1 MKIAVL
7 SGGVSG
13 EREISLLSG
22 RYVLKTLLELGHEA
36 VMVDFGPLASEEL
49 RLLAPDLVF
58 PTLHGP
64 LGEDGTAAAVLE
76 LLGLPYVG
84 SGVLAGALAMNKAAA
99 KRVMIAEGLPTPA
112 FELVSSVVD
121 PRAQAGELA
130 GRLGLPLAIKPNSGG
145 SSLGF
150 TLAADEDSVLDGIAV
165 ALAASGPDRTA
176 LVEAAKS
183 GVEVTVGVLGV
194 AHPEALPTLEI
205 TWREGDYDFEAKY
218 TAGLSHHIIPARIP
232 EEQRAQVADLAVRAH
247 KLIGARGLSRV
258 DAICEPSGA
267 TWILEVNTMPGLTE
281 LSLFPDAARA
291 AGLEFRS
298 LMTRLVD
305 EAIDDARRGGAP
317 R

>member
-22 RYVLKTLLELGHEA
+22 RYVLKTLLGLGHDAEI
-36 VMVDFGPLASEEL
+36 VDFGPRASEEL
-49 RLLAPDLVF
+49 RLMAPDLVF

-84 SGVLAGALAMNKAAA
+84 SGVLAGGLAMNKAAA
-99 KRVMIAEGLPTPA
+99 KRVMIAEGLPTPP
-112 FELVSSVVD
+112 FELVASVTD
-121 PRAQAGELA
+121 ARAQAEALV

-150 TLAADEDSVLDGIAV
+150 TLATDEDAVLDGIGA

-176 LVEAAKS
+176 LVEEAKT
-183 GVEVTVGVLGV
+183 GVEVTIGVLGV
-194 AHPEALPTLEI
+194 ERPEALPTLEI

-218 TAGLSHHIIPARIP
+218 TAGLSRHIIPARILAGQ
-232 EEQRAQVADLAVRAH
+232 QRQVAELAVRAH
-247 KLIGARGLSRV
+247 GLIGARGLSRV
-258 DAICEPSGA
+258 DTICEPSGA
-267 TWILEVNTMPGLTE
+267 IWILEVNTMPGLTE

-291 AGLEFRS
+291 AGLDFPA
-298 LMTRLVD
+298 LIGRLVD
-305 EAIDDARRGGAP
+305 DATRR
-317 R
+317 

>member
-22 RYVLKTLLELGHEA
+22 SYVLKTLLELGHDAE
-36 VMVDFGPLASEEL
+36 MVDFGPRASEAL
-49 RLLAPDLVF
+49 RVLAPDLVF

-112 FELVSSVVD
+112 FQLVSRVAD
-121 PRAQAGELA
+121 PRAQAGELS

-150 TLAADEDSVLDGIAV
+150 SLAADEDAVLDGIEL
-165 ALAASGPDRTA
+165 ALSAAGPDRTA
-176 LVEAAKS
+176 LVEAAKT
-183 GVEVTVGVLGV
+183 GIEVTVGVLGF
-194 AHPEALPTLEI
+194 APPEALPTLEI

-218 TAGLSHHIIPARIP
+218 TAGLSRHIIPARIP
-232 EEQRAQVADLAVRAH
+232 EAQRRRVAELAVLAH
-247 KLIGARGLSRV
+247 GLVGARGLSRV

-267 TWILEVNTMPGLTE
+267 IWILEVNTMPGLTE

-291 AGLEFRS
+291 AGLDFPTLIS
-298 LMTRLVD
+298 RL
-305 EAIDDARRGGAP
+305 IDDATGR
-317 R
+317 

>member
-1 MKIAVL
+1 VKIAVL

-22 RYVLKTLLELGHEA
+22 RYVLKTLLELGHDA
-36 VMVDFGPLASEEL
+36 RLVDFGPRASEEL
-49 RLLAPDLVF
+49 HVLAPELVF

-76 LLGLPYVG
+76 LLGMPYVG

-99 KRVMIAEGLPTPA
+99 KRVMIAEGLPTPP
-112 FELVSSVVD
+112 FELISSLAD
-121 PRAQAGELA
+121 PRAQAGELV

-150 TLAADEDSVLDGIAV
+150 TLAGDEDAVLDGIEA

-176 LVEAAKS
+176 LVEVAKT
-183 GVEVTVGVLGV
+183 GVEVTIGVLGV
-194 AHPEALPTLEI
+194 ERPEALPTLEI
-205 TWREGDYDFEAKY
+205 TWRDGDYDFEAKY

-232 EEQRAQVADLAVRAH
+232 EEQQRQVAELAVRAH
-247 KLIGARGLSRV
+247 NLIGARGLSRV
-258 DAICEPSGA
+258 DTICEPTGA
-267 TWILEVNTMPGLTE
+267 IWILEVNTMPGLTE

-291 AGLEFRS
+291 AGLEFPALIRG
-298 LMTRLVD
+298 L
-305 EAIDDARRGGAP
+305 IDDATP

>member
-22 RYVLKTLLELGHEA
+22 RYVLKTLIELGHEA
-36 VMVDFGPLASEEL
+36 ELVDFGPRASEEIRVL
-49 RLLAPDLVF
+49 GPDLVF

-112 FELVSSVVD
+112 FELISSVAD
-121 PRAQAGELA
+121 PRAQAGEVA
-130 GRLGLPLAIKPNSGG
+130 ARLGLPLAIKPNSGG

-150 TLAADEDSVLDGIAV
+150 TLAGDEEAVLDGIEA

-176 LVEAAKS
+176 LVEAAKT
-183 GVEVTVGVLGV
+183 GVEVTIGVLGV
-194 AHPEALPTLEI
+194 ERPEALPTLEI

-218 TAGLSHHIIPARIP
+218 TAGLSQHIIPARIP
-232 EEQRAQVADLAVRAH
+232 EEQRRRVAELAVRAH
-247 KLIGARGLSRV
+247 SLIGARGLSRV
-258 DAICEPSGA
+258 DTICEPSGA
-267 TWILEVNTMPGLTE
+267 IWILEVNTMPGLTE

-291 AGLEFRS
+291 AGLEFPALVSRLIHDATRS
-298 LMTRLVD
+298 G
-305 EAIDDARRGGAP
+305 AAQARHH
-317 R
+317 